1 MAKRKYLVVGTG
13 GVGGSIASFMSLGGK
28 DVTCIARGSHLQKIN
43 VEGIH
48 LKSFL
53 KGDMYVP
60 VKAFSAENFDGKAD
74 VIFVCVKGYSLF
86 TVTDVIK
93 RASTPQTVI
102 IPVLNVFG
110 TGEKLASAIP
120 DAQTLAGCIYII
132 GTKTADGEI
141 TQQGEIFRVVFGN
154 MPGGTASSE
163 TLASIA
169 EDLKECGIEARVSSD
184 IMRDTFC
191 KWAFISAM
199 ACTGAYYD
207 VAMSEVQHNETVR
220 ITFVNLLKEA
230 EATGRKS
237 GINIPANFLSTHIKV
252 MDNLDP
258 TSTASMQKDLK
269 RGHNSEIN
277 ELLFDMLQRGEKL
290 GLEMPTYKT
299 VAKKFQEYKK
309 P

>member
-1 MAKRKYLVVGTG
+1 
-13 GVGGSIASFMSLGGK
+13 
-28 DVTCIARGSHLQKIN
+28 
-43 VEGIH
+43 
-48 LKSFL
+48 
-53 KGDMYVP
+53 
-60 VKAFSAENFDGKAD
+60 
-74 VIFVCVKGYSLF
+74 
-86 TVTDVIK
+86 
-93 RASTPQTVI
+93 
-102 IPVLNVFG
+102 
-110 TGEKLASAIP
+110 
-120 DAQTLAGCIYII
+120 
-132 GTKTADGEI
+132 
-141 TQQGEIFRVVFGN
+141 

-220 ITFVNLLKEA
+220 TTFVNLLKEA
-230 EATGRKS
+230 EATGWKS

-269 RGHNSEIN
+269 RGHDSEIN

-290 GLEMPTYKT
+290 GLEMPTYKA